1 MKRRA
6 ISITENSLIPS
17 SSAGEE
23 QEAAG
28 YGRELLIQEEEEEE
42 EEAGGRGTAKK
53 RRLNAEQV
61 RILEKH
67 FEEENKLEPE
77 SKVRLADELGL
88 HPRQVAVW
96 FQNRRARWKTKQL
109 ERNYAAL
116 KASHDALR
124 CDFDSL
130 HRYNQSLLSH
140 IKKLQAKLGMKED
153 PMAGSDT
160 STKIAEESEELPPAA
175 AVGKADGVSDSDSSA
190 VVSDATAANE
200 FVESMTQLIYA
211 PDTFSFE
218 LAAGEL
224 SCPDSVNLVDSRTE
238 FLYQSPGAT
247 LKMEE
252 EGKDEE
258 EFIGASCFDFF
269 ADEKAAAMLSWYY
282 SGERWN

>member
-6 ISITENSLIPS
+6 ISISENSLIPS
-17 SSAGEE
+17 SSGEE

-28 YGRELLIQEEEEEE
+28 LIQEEEEEK
-42 EEAGGRGTAKK
+42 AGGGGTAKK
-53 RRLNAEQV
+53 RRLSADQV
-61 RILEKH
+61 RTLEKH

-77 SKVRLADELGL
+77 RKVRLADELGL
-88 HPRQVAVW
+88 HSRQVAVW

-109 ERNYAAL
+109 ESNYAAL

-130 HRYNQSLLSH
+130 HRYNQSLLSQM
-140 IKKLQAKLGMKED
+140 KKLQAKLGMKED
-153 PMAGSDT
+153 PTANSDT
-160 STKIAEESEELPPAA
+160 SMKIAEESEEPPPAA

-190 VVSDATAANE
+190 VVTDATATNE
-200 FVESMTQLIYA
+200 FVGNTTQLTYGS
-211 PDTFSFE
+211 DTLSLE
-218 LAAGEL
+218 VAADEF
-224 SCPDSVNLVDSRTE
+224 SCPDLVNLVDSRTE

-247 LKMEE
+247 LKMKE

-269 ADEKAAAMLSWYY
+269 ADEKMAAMLSWY
-282 SGERWN
+282 